1 MAEYFYQKPTDDEIR
16 EFWSKTIRP
25 RESVMELNFAEKAV
39 TLGNVAEG
47 GRTVFI
53 DEKAWTDIVLPTF
66 SSEWHDPGKDEIK
79 VLILYSDDTYLCFRS
94 KMRYEFATNTTRW
107 QDYTYKKGNVEDIK
121 TSYETIRTVAIIQ
134 KEAQQQ
140 QLNEEIRKLNLEA
153 LDYYYD
159 GKWYKKMDEIQKLL
173 LYSDWRVLP
182 DAPQKFDGEKDL
194 WIIWRDKLRNLL
206 PENPRET
213 FEDNFAMF
221 KFVQTLKYP
230 IDPRNYYD
238 QYPNRDVE
246 YLSTDDQF
254 KKYDFQ
260 VSKDFVGKT
269 QLNLIEF
276 METWDVNTRP
286 IEAKVLELAKALGLE
301 TVYEGLD
308 YEKFVAD
315 S

>member
-16 EFWSKTIRP
+16 EFWSKTIKP
-25 RESVMELNFAEKAV
+25 RESVMDLNFAEKAV

-53 DEKAWTDIVLPTF
+53 DEKAWTDVILPAI

-79 VLILYSDDTYLCFRS
+79 ILTLYSDDTYLCFRS
-94 KMRYEFATNTTRW
+94 KMRYEFDTNTTRW
-107 QDYTYKKGNVEDIK
+107 VDYTYKKGNASDLK
-121 TSYETIRTVAIIQ
+121 TIYETIRTVCVIQ
-134 KEAQQQ
+134 KESKNRD
-140 QLNEEIRKLNLEA
+140 LLEEVRKLNLEA
-153 LDYYYD
+153 LDYFYD
-159 GKWYKKMDEIQKLL
+159 SKWYKKMDEIQKLL
-173 LYSDWRVLP
+173 LYSDWRILP

-206 PENPRET
+206 PSNPRET
-213 FEDNFAMF
+213 YPDNFEMF
-221 KFVQTLKYP
+221 KFIQTLKYP
-230 IDPRNYYD
+230 VDPTVYLKA
-238 QYPNRDVE
+238 YPNRDVD

-254 KKYDFQ
+254 KKYDFE

-276 METWDVNTRP
+276 LETYDANTRP
-286 IEAKVLELAKALGLE
+286 IEAKVLELAKALKLE

-308 YEKFVAD
+308 YEKFTAE
-315 S
+315 